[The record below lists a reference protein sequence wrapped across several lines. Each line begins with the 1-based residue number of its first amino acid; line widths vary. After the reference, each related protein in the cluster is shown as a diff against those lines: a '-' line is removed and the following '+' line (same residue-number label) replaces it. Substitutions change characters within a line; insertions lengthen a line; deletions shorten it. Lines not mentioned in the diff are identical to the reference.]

1 MGICRQNDDA
11 KAIETAF
18 KIKKK
23 SMPQLE
29 GLGMVLLQ
37 SSGQINFKN
46 EIQIE
51 DSLNFCSKMWKKSLF
66 LRVCPLYKR
75 RGK

>member
-1 MGICRQNDDA
+1 
-11 KAIETAF
+11 
-18 KIKKK
+18 
-23 SMPQLE
+23 
-29 GLGMVLLQ
+29 MVLLQ

-51 DSLNFCSKMWKKSLF
+51 EFLNFCSKMLKSLF
-66 LRVCPLYKR
+66 LGVCPLYKR